1 MYLNQLQQILGHN
14 HNRQEDE
21 QDKQT
26 LMKQQWAKP
35 DNHVDIFYKK
45 KKFTLRKKPNEI
57 DLHRNNEMN
66 CMKIGPLLI

>member
-14 HNRQEDE
+14 HNRQEVE

-35 DNHVDIFYKK
+35 DNHVDIFY
-45 KKFTLRKKPNEI
+45 
-57 DLHRNNEMN
+57 
-66 CMKIGPLLI
+66 

>member
-14 HNRQEDE
+14 HNRQEVE

-45 KKFTLRKKPNEI
+45 KI
-57 DLHRNNEMN
+57 LH
-66 CMKIGPLLI
+66 